1 MIQLYHCSHL
11 KYIENSL
18 LRFQINCKS
27 RLYVETWSELVEN
40 LREMEKK
47 QMGKI
52 IYSIFLFM
60 MILQL
65 SSAASQSQSDQVCN
79 LFLQD
84 PPPKKEKKINKKI
97 FKLTIFFSSI
107 LSIYCGFLF
116 RGFDVLAA

>member
-18 LRFQINCKS
+18 FRFQINCKS

-79 LFLQD
+79 LFFQD
-84 PPPKKEKKINKKI
+84 SPPKKGKKKKKNLQI
-97 FKLTIFFSSI
+97 ENFFSSI

-116 RGFDVLAA
+116 HGFDVLAV